1 MARKMAMARKAS
13 KPKTLYEIAAERQ
26 AELQKGQ
33 PLAPSGSQNATPSIT
48 TTRINPD
55 GTLSHDLDSETS
67 GVVSTTTVVA
77 NAVFTSVTLCMLHFT
92 LDVLVHH
99 QYAVSISWSN
109 ILRRTGTTFPALLLT
124 VYMLQPRSQLVY
136 TQALYLVMSVA
147 AGCYLVYVSN
157 EQPYFA
163 VMKRAPPLGTLWIWS
178 VIEMRLKWA
187 VMGLVAVGAFYWRGG
202 YTIF

>member
-1 MARKMAMARKAS
+1 MAMARKAS

-33 PLAPSGSQNATPSIT
+33 PFAPAGSQNATPSIT

-55 GTLSHDLDSETS
+55 GTLSHGLDSETG
-67 GVVSTTTVVA
+67 GVVSPTTVVA
-77 NAVFTSVTLCMLHFT
+77 NAVFTAVTLSMLHFT
-92 LDVLVHH
+92 FDVLVHH

-109 ILRRTGTTFPALLLT
+109 ILRRTGAAFPALLLT

-136 TQALYLVMSVA
+136 TQALYLVMGVA

-163 VMKRAPPLGTLWIWS
+163 VMKRAPALGTLWIWS
-178 VIEMRLKWA
+178 VIEMRLDWA
-187 VMGLVAVGAFYWRGG
+187 AIALGAVGAFYWGGG
-202 YTIF
+202 YSIS

>member
-1 MARKMAMARKAS
+1 MARKSA

-26 AELQKGQ
+26 ADLQKGR
-33 PLAPSGSQNATPSIT
+33 PFAPTAPQNATPSIT

-55 GTLSHDLDSETS
+55 GSLSHDPEAGLSDVSSTS
-67 GVVSTTTVVA
+67 TVVA
-77 NAVFTSVTLCMLHFT
+77 NAIFTSVTLSMLHFT

-99 QYAVSISWSN
+99 QYALSISWSN
-109 ILRRTGTTFPALLLT
+109 IIRRTLAALPALFLII
-124 VYMLQPRSQLVY
+124 YMLQPRSQHVF
-136 TQALYLVMSVA
+136 TQFLYLAMSIV

-157 EQPYFA
+157 EEPYFA

-187 VMGLVAVGAFYWRGG
+187 VAGLVVVGTFYWGGG

>member
-1 MARKMAMARKAS
+1 MARKSA

-26 AELQKGQ
+26 ADLQKGR
-33 PLAPSGSQNATPSIT
+33 PFATAAPQNVTPSIN

-55 GTLSHDLDSETS
+55 GTLSHDPEADVSSTS
-67 GVVSTTTVVA
+67 TVVA
-77 NAVFTSVTLCMLHFT
+77 NAIFTSVTLSMLHFT

-99 QYAVSISWSN
+99 QYALSISWSN
-109 ILRRTGTTFPALLLT
+109 IIRRTLTALPALF
-124 VYMLQPRSQLVY
+124 VIICMLQPRSQHVF
-136 TQALYLVMSVA
+136 TQLLYLAMSIA

-157 EQPYFA
+157 EEPYFA

-187 VMGLVAVGAFYWRGG
+187 VAGLVVVGAFYWGGG